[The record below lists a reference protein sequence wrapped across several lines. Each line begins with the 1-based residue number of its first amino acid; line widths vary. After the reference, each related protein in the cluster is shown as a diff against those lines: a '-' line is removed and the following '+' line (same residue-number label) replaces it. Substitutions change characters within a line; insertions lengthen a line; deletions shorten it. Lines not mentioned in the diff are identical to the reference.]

1 MNDRGPHLYCSKV
14 TIKQIVIA
22 KIVHNYVALALL
34 QGRTWG
40 SGSSPFP
47 FEMKRVQYTDKIALK
62 IINAHK
68 RATSFKMLKH
78 S

>member
-22 KIVHNYVALALL
+22 KIVYNYVALALL
-34 QGRTWG
+34 QGRTWRIRIL
-40 SGSSPFP
+40 
-47 FEMKRVQYTDKIALK
+47 EMERVQYTDKIALK
-62 IINAHK
+62 IINAHE
-68 RATSFKMLKH
+68 RATSIKMLKH

>member
-1 MNDRGPHLYCSKV
+1 MNDVFVQISI
-14 TIKQIVIA
+14 IK
-22 KIVHNYVALALL
+22 LFF
-34 QGRTWG
+34 GG

-47 FEMKRVQYTDKIALK
+47 FEMERVQYTDKIALK

-78 S
+78 T